1 MSSSYMRI
9 DGIDDF
15 KGMAT
20 VKDIGSKKGFFPIDS
35 LSFGFSRSIY
45 VAVGASGDAETG
57 IPSLG
62 DISISRVND
71 AASAILE
78 TMFFAPG
85 KVGKTI
91 ELVTTKTK
99 NDGKGLQP
107 TMVIT
112 LEEARLSSYSYQG
125 EFTSMTIAFTV
136 VSIAHYFE
144 TEAGE
149 VVKSDTVKFDLK
161 TGELVSGNTD
171 AQK

>member
-1 MSSSYMRI
+1 MSGYYMRI

-20 VKDIGSKKGFFPIDS
+20 VKEIASKKGFFPISDVD
-35 LSFGFSRSIY
+35 FGFSRSIY
-45 VAVGASGDAETG
+45 VAVGSANDAETG
-57 IPSLG
+57 VPAIG
-62 DISISRVND
+62 DINIKRGND

-78 TMFFAPG
+78 TLFFAPG
-85 KVGKTI
+85 KAGKTI
-91 ELVTTKTK
+91 EIVITKTQ

-107 TMVIT
+107 TLVVT
-112 LEEARLSSYSYQG
+112 LEEARLSSYFYAGDQ
-125 EFTSMTIAFTV
+125 TSMSIAFTV
-136 VSIAHYFE
+136 ISIAHYYE

-161 TGELVSGNTD
+161 LGELVSGNSD